1 MFGKKIGDLFL
12 RNEAFGNQLLER
24 NAQSKEKW
32 FQKGF
37 LAWRSLS
44 LVCVLL
50 LW

>member
-1 MFGKKIGDLFL
+1 MQKKSAIYFAA
-12 RNEAFGNQLLER
+12 NEAFGNQLLES

-50 LW
+50 LL